1 MAGIALG
8 SVAYLV
14 CRFFFSQIFCL
25 INLGWRL
32 CLRVRR
38 IKRLFN
44 SHDVVVDI
52 GNLVACKAL
61 FACGEKMENSV
72 HMSD

>member
-1 MAGIALG
+1 M
-8 SVAYLV
+8 
-14 CRFFFSQIFCL
+14 
-25 INLGWRL
+25 
-32 CLRVRR
+32 
-38 IKRLFN
+38 KRLFN

>member
-1 MAGIALG
+1 MWQELPWEVLLTWYVG
-8 SVAYLV
+8 
-14 CRFFFSQIFCL
+14 FFSQIFCL

-32 CLRVRR
+32 CLCVRR

-61 FACGEKMENSV
+61 FACGENMENSV